1 MEKTS
6 KLALTARKG
15 LGLGAQGTGGDGAE
29 KEATMENSQCLWDEE
44 LKQDGC

>member
-1 MEKTS
+1 MEKES
-6 KLALTARKG
+6 KLVLTVRKG
-15 LGLGAQGTGGDGAE
+15 LRLGAQGTGGDGAE

>member
-1 MEKTS
+1 MEKES
-6 KLALTARKG
+6 KLALTVRKG
-15 LGLGAQGTGGDGAE
+15 LRLGAQGTGGDGAE